1 MNRPQDPFGSA
12 TSLNAEGTKLA
23 VETFQLLSL
32 LLDPDARRKLQLLL
46 KFMRRVRNKQGL
58 RLSNHPRKTCQD
70 IVIETF
76 SEAILRPKFDLANY
90 DEELCKKIVCFFMD
104 HYDAIFTP
112 PVNLRRVVEDK
123 VCKFFKKGKGLSH
136 YTASWIESRESY

>member
-1 MNRPQDPFGSA
+1 
-12 TSLNAEGTKLA
+12 
-23 VETFQLLSL
+23 
-32 LLDPDARRKLQLLL
+32 
-46 KFMRRVRNKQGL
+46 MRRVRNKQGL
-58 RLSNHPRKTCQD
+58 RLGSNHPRKTCQD

-104 HYDAIFTP
+104 HYDAIFVP

-123 VCKFFKKGKGLSH
+123 VCNFLIFKKGLGLSH
-136 YTASWIESRESY
+136 YTA

>member
-1 MNRPQDPFGSA
+1 MSA
-12 TSLNAEGTKLA
+12 YVIYEWS
-23 VETFQLLSL
+23 
-32 LLDPDARRKLQLLL
+32 RRKLQLLL

-123 VCKFFKKGKGLSH
+123 VCIFSKKGLGMSH
-136 YTASWIESRESY
+136 YTA